1 MVNNFENSSNNTENQ
16 SNDWDMSD
24 VAEFVIPEQPTEK
37 IEMSEEEREYE
48 QKERGLQDEL
58 FAIAEHRAHA
68 ISEAGEEFYGVMN
81 RAEHSLAKRMHD
93 SFDNLSQ
100 GKNVTDRAYL
110 ESFFGYVNEM
120 FPPEFSGRERDEKR
134 VMDAEDLF
142 QKSAFNES
150 SMMDGCISDIAKLFT
165 TDGSERDLQISSNIR
180 NLGQSAA
187 EFPTRLANAIIGY
200 CSEPGKDKR
209 HCIDGIQKDHKGA
222 VSRSLFNI
230 ADVFSGSSTEVGK
243 HMFDPTISLTGQ
255 IAYNAEQY
263 QEGIMKY
270 LKFKMEASYDKYKLE
285 DNPENHNPKADLFL

>member
-209 HCIDGIQKDHKGA
+209 HRIDGIQKDHKGA